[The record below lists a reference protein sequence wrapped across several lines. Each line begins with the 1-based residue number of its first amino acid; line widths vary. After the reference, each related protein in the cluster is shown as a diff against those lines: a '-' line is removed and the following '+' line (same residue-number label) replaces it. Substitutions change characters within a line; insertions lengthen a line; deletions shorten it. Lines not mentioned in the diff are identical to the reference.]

1 MVQYQGVPGMV
12 WYQVPYL
19 VPYRTMF
26 DDYPADKEE
35 ESRRFLQGNRG
46 GNGDNGGNGG
56 NGGGKGKM
64 YIGFL
69 PQYET

>member
-1 MVQYQGVPGMV
+1 MVPGTV
-12 WYQVPYL
+12 WYGTDLVPYLVL